1 MAYMK
6 RKRSVKK
13 GKKPYRKRST
23 VPRDIGGISECIKR
37 VDSDVYTTTLTS
49 LFTSNGVFTKNA
61 SDATMFYFD
70 LDGVGIFNGSRGFT
84 HLSDR
89 FQLFMLHWMTCEV
102 NLGSSLA
109 GANHQIMISYQ
120 PALGGQFPVATP
132 NIGNL
137 ENSGA
142 RLRSLNQDN
151 CKTKWTMTGIILNES
166 YANSLQTGYTFT
178 SPYKTYMATNQASGF
193 RIPTV
198 RFGHLI
204 AYSPGIDITA
214 AQPGQLTITFR
225 FKVSFAVPSQT
236 TN

>member
-1 MAYMK
+1 MAYKK
-6 RKRSVKK
+6 RQRKLRSLKKRRT
-13 GKKPYRKRST
+13 YRST
-23 VPRDIGGISECIKR
+23 VPRDLGGVSECIKR
-37 VDSDVYTTTLTS
+37 VDSDVYTTTLTA

-61 SDATMFYFD
+61 SDTTMFYFD

-89 FQLFMLHWMTCEV
+89 FQLFMLHWMTCEA
-102 NLGSSLA
+102 NLGSSVA
-109 GANHQIMISYQ
+109 GANSQIMITYQ
-120 PALGGQFPVATP
+120 PTLGGQFPVATP

-137 ENSGA
+137 ENSGS

-151 CKTKWTMTGIILNES
+151 TKAKWTLTGILLNET
-166 YANSLQTGYTFT
+166 YANSLQTGYSFA

-214 AQPGQLTITFR
+214 AQPGQLTIKFT